1 MRGRLA
7 VSGLPTGPGDTQGRV
22 PLRTEG
28 VQVVVRESPV
38 ARDVQDPVVRD
49 VQDPESSFGLVSN
62 HDLDPAGNAAVG
74 GLLDAEGPEGPE
86 GREHERPAP
95 VHSLNAASFSTLRR
109 AIEQSQRFHSDSVF
123 GRVLH
128 RGTASY
134 RELSPVDAVHITV
147 AGNRLS
153 AHVDDV
159 SPVKQCA
166 DGKTRY
172 SWARVLAHNVFAI
185 SADLARRLG
194 GSQGKHRCNLD
205 CEVVWVDDD
214 DAVELSCEEVECP
227 TCTDEGTLPRP
238 AGGRE

>member
-1 MRGRLA
+1 M
-7 VSGLPTGPGDTQGRV
+7 
-22 PLRTEG
+22 
-28 VQVVVRESPV
+28 QVIVRES
-38 ARDVQDPVVRD
+38 PVVRD
-49 VQDPESSFGLVSN
+49 VQDPESSFGLAST
-62 HDLDPAGNAAVG
+62 HDLDPAGSAAIG
-74 GLLDAEGPEGPE
+74 GLLDPEGPE
-86 GREHERPAP
+86 GSEDEGHAP
-95 VHSLNAASFSTLRR
+95 VHALNAASFSTLRR

-185 SADLARRLG
+185 AADLARRLG
-194 GSQGKHRCNLD
+194 GSHGEHRCNLD

-214 DAVELSCEEVECP
+214 GAVELSCEEVECP